1 VTGLAGDM
9 NAIRGILDQEQL
21 SAFEGAVPVELS
33 AGECVFHHPL
43 MVHGSYANRSS
54 LSRRA
59 TVVNVFADG
68 VKSASDEVLLAG
80 VPPVPKGE
88 PMQGQYFPLL
98 CDPLPA
104 K

>member
-1 VTGLAGDM
+1 M
-9 NAIRGILDQEQL
+9 
-21 SAFEGAVPVELS
+21 ELS

-80 VPPVPKGE
+80 VPPVPRGE
-88 PMQGQYFPLL
+88 RMQGQYFPLL
-98 CDPLPA
+98 CDPLPV
-104 K
+104 KQR